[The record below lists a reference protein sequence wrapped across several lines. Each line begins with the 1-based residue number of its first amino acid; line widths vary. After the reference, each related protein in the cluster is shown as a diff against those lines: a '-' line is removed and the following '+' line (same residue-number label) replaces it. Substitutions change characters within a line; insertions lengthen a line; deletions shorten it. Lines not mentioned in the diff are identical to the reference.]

1 MFWTL
6 SLLLV
11 FLNFY
16 FPRIHL
22 FGVVLFIIVV
32 LCVIRI
38 VVKLTVLKS
47 SFRPLPLNSAAKFLV
62 PTMLCSQHK
71 PHIKCSSSD
80 HQNIQDS
87 SDETMTTT

>member
-1 MFWTL
+1 ML
-6 SLLLV
+6 SLLLA

-16 FPRIHL
+16 FPQIHF
-22 FGVVLFIIVV
+22 FGVFLFIIVV
-32 LCVIRI
+32 LCAIRT

-47 SFRPLPLNSAAKFLV
+47 FFRPLPLNSAAKFLV
-62 PTMLCSQHK
+62 PTMLCSQLK

-80 HQNIQDS
+80 HQNIEDS

>member
-22 FGVVLFIIVV
+22 FGVFLFIIVV
-32 LCVIRI
+32 LCAIRI

-47 SFRPLPLNSAAKFLV
+47 SIRPLPLNGAAKFLV
-62 PTMLCSQHK
+62 ATMLCSQHK
-71 PHIKCSSSD
+71 PHIKCSSYD

>member
-6 SLLLV
+6 SLLLS

-16 FPRIHL
+16 FPQIHL
-22 FGVVLFIIVV
+22 FGVFLFIIVV
-32 LCVIRI
+32 LCAIRT

-47 SFRPLPLNSAAKFLV
+47 FFRPLPLNSTAKFLV
-62 PTMLCSQHK
+62 PTMFCSQHK

>member
-1 MFWTL
+1 ML
-6 SLLLV
+6 SLLL
-11 FLNFY
+11 FFFNFY

-22 FGVVLFIIVV
+22 FSVFLFIIPVVV
-32 LCVIRI
+32 LCAIRI

-47 SFRPLPLNSAAKFLV
+47 FYRPLPLNSAAKFLV
-62 PTMLCSQHK
+62 PAMLCSQHK